1 MEDCRWGGEER
12 YEVLD
17 LHPGPP
23 RGVVLKWGLAW
34 KQVLKETSPEYSLEK
49 LMLKLKLQYFGH
61 LMQRTDSFKKTLMLG
76 KIEGRR
82 RRGRP
87 RMRWLDGI
95 TDSMDVSLSELW
107 ELVMDREAWRAPP
120 EIYPSFVPTFTVH
133 DDIHKVK
140 DGILKC
146 FTVLP
151 SYKNLNC
158 DTYQHHDYC
167 LTGFLNTKKFISE
180 SFPD

>member
-1 MEDCRWGGEER
+1 M
-12 YEVLD
+12 VASISTATFTPTKPALPTLD
-17 LHPGPP
+17 SVFQTQP
-23 RGVVLKWGLAW
+23 
-34 KQVLKETSPEYSLEK
+34 
-49 LMLKLKLQYFGH
+49 
-61 LMQRTDSFKKTLMLG
+61 
-76 KIEGRR
+76 
-82 RRGRP
+82 
-87 RMRWLDGI
+87 
-95 TDSMDVSLSELW
+95 SLS
-107 ELVMDREAWRAPP
+107 PP